1 MIEHVVQYYEIP
13 LAFFFSCSDEKTRIL
28 GLEKYREENVSND
41 FMRLFESARSYYT
54 TSNKIQ
60 MELTFRNKAIYARYW
75 SAIVTT
81 ENINI
86 EQIYFLLIDRNY
98 ILAKNYEGNTELSM
112 IIRTIYFSIYHAT
125 NDHLNSLFSNVD
137 RLKIVHDRIWQ
148 IPRQITQLDS
158 NILLAQIILP

>member
-1 MIEHVVQYYEIP
+1 M
-13 LAFFFSCSDEKTRIL
+13 K
-28 GLEKYREENVSND
+28 
-41 FMRLFESARSYYT
+41 
-54 TSNKIQ
+54 
-60 MELTFRNKAIYARYW
+60 LTFRNKAIYTCYW

-98 ILAKNYEGNTELSM
+98 VLVKNYEGNAGLFM
-112 IIRTIYFSIYHAT
+112 IIRTIYFSIYDAT
-125 NDHLNSLFSNVD
+125 NNRLNSLFSNVD

-148 IPRQITQLDS
+148 IARQITQLDS